1 MKKVLMIAIPLL
13 LIGGV
18 AVYFLLG
25 RQKSPSFAYYKTVQA
40 AKLGEMD
47 EFYKGFTKKSARL
60 VRAVMVL
67 SEASGFI
74 PNPTRYLVY
83 GQVIDETIKKIKT
96 AEENRFELD
105 IPEDAE
111 DDSKEPPKEFE
122 LAIVRV
128 RTGQSKPHYVLM
140 VQEDKDWK
148 IDAWR
153 IEKFQKDPRYREF
166 ILGTKAK
173 K

>member
-13 LIGGV
+13 LIGGAV
-18 AVYFLLG
+18 AYFYFG
-25 RQKSPSFAYYKTVQA
+25 RQTSPTFAYYKTVQA

-47 EFYKGFTKKSARL
+47 EFYKGFTKKSAKL

-83 GQVIDETIKKIKT
+83 GEVLDETIKKIKT
-96 AEENRFELD
+96 KDEKVFELE

-128 RTGQSKPHYVLM
+128 RTGRAKAHYILM
-140 VQEDKDWK
+140 VQEDKQWK

-153 IEKFQKDPRYREF
+153 LERFQKDPRYREF
-166 ILGTKAK
+166 VLGKKAK